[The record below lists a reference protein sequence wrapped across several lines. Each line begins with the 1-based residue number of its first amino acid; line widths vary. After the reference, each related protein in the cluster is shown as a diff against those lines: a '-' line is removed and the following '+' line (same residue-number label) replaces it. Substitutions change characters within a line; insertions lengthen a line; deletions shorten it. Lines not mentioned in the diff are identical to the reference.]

1 MSIVDRIVELCN
13 KTNTK
18 GIDLGKVLGLKKSP
32 LTDWKN
38 KKSNPTVEQIIKICD
53 YFAISSDYL
62 LFGSSSSHIEKPDL
76 EDTISVDEQNIIDIY
91 RDIDDTGKREV
102 QRCIREIWS
111 VHKTEK
117 KDVSSDSVLENKIG

>member
-62 LFGSSSSHIEKPDL
+62 LFGSSSSNTEKSNL
-76 EDTISVDEQNIIDIY
+76 EDSISVDEQNLIDIY

-117 KDVSSDSVLENKIG
+117 KDVSSDSDLENKIG

>member
-62 LFGSSSSHIEKPDL
+62 LFGSSSSNIEKPDL